1 MSNMDNFSREYQP
14 PKIPSH
20 WTAEERRYAQAVTDV
35 LDDIYLRYGRLNK
48 KDLSGTLSKEITD
61 ASGNISFLQQTA
73 SQLLSQISSAEGNIS
88 TLQQLADSIKLEV
101 SNTKIY
107 RYASEP
113 ELIAALTL
121 ADVDMAV
128 GLLWLD
134 TTNNLMKRCSVVSP
148 LTWENVQADEVHTS
162 YIDILGSLIKLYSGG
177 KIEMVSG
184 STIDMLA
191 GSFFKLLSGSGI
203 TAISLD
209 NSRVDGAFLMLG
221 GETPETAPFVAY
233 NDGTIKNVANTYVQ
247 TAADNADATHGIV
260 LDVFFPADVTLV
272 DKVLLS
278 CKFAAFRAY
287 ETGAASGGG
296 QTSSEDAGAE
306 RTSRGGGSS
315 TESSTS
321 SGSGT
326 TGASADLS
334 TDYSNAFASET
345 GGTGATGAATG
356 TTAASADLSAGGSD
370 AFTSGSGGSGAT
382 GGQSVSIS
390 GATGYKDG
398 AGSHNHPVGTLS
410 GGSHTHTG
418 PSHSHSVGSHT
429 HPIGSHSHGMNNH
442 THTGPSHTHTVG
454 AHIHPIG
461 SHSHSLNDHTHSV
474 TIPSHTHIVDIPA
487 HSHTVADHTHGI
499 TYGIYE
505 STTPTTCTVYVDGT
519 AVAALTNTGAF
530 INADI
535 AGAFLKSGG
544 KIVRN
549 AFHTV
554 EIRPNTLGRI
564 SAHLYVKT
572 TQVSKVAGTL

>member
-1 MSNMDNFSREYQP
+1 MSNMENFSREYQP

-61 ASGNISFLQQTA
+61 ASGNIS
-73 SQLLSQISSAEGNIS
+73 

-107 RYASEP
+107 RYPSEA
-113 ELIAALTL
+113 ELLAALTI
-121 ADVDMAV
+121 ADIDMAV

-134 TTNNLMKRCSVVSP
+134 TTNNLMKRCSAVSP

-191 GSFFKLLSGSGI
+191 GSFFKLLSGSGS

-209 NSRVDGAFLMLG
+209 NSRADGAFLMLG
-221 GETPETAPFVAY
+221 GATPEAAPFVAY

-260 LDVFFPADVTLV
+260 MDVFFPADVTLV

-296 QTSSEDAGAE
+296 STSGSGGGQTSSEDAAAA
-306 RTSRGGGSS
+306 RTSRNGGGS

-326 TGASADLS
+326 TGASADLN
-334 TDYSNAFASET
+334 TDYNNAY
-345 GGTGATGAATG
+345 
-356 TTAASADLSAGGSD
+356 
-370 AFTSGSGGSGAT
+370 TSGSGGSGNT
-382 GGQSVSIS
+382 GGSSVSIS
-390 GATGYKDG
+390 GSTGYKDG

-410 GGSHTHTG
+410 GGSHTH
-418 PSHSHSVGSHT
+418 S
-429 HPIGSHSHGMNNH
+429 
-442 THTGPSHTHTVG
+442 GPSHTHTIG
-454 AHIHPIG
+454 AHTHNIG
-461 SHSHSLNDHTHSV
+461 SHSHSLNNHTHSV

-487 HSHTVADHTHGI
+487 HSHTVADHTHTTPNHTHGI

-505 STTPTTCTVYVDGT
+505 GTTPTTCTVYVDGT
-519 AVAALTNTGAF
+519 AVAALTNVGPF

-535 AGAFLKSGG
+535 ANAFLKSGG

>member
-1 MSNMDNFSREYQP
+1 MDNFSREYQP

-61 ASGNISFLQQTA
+61 ASGNISL
-73 SQLLSQISSAEGNIS
+73 
-88 TLQQLADSIKLEV
+88 LQQLADSIKLEV

-287 ETGAASGGG
+287 STGASINAQ
-296 QTSSEDAGAE
+296 QTSSEGGGAE
-306 RTSRGGGSS
+306 KTSSSGGGGSI
-315 TESSTS
+315 TS
-321 SGSGT
+321 GANNVENTGSA
-326 TGASADLS
+326 TGDTGSP
-334 TDYSNAFASET
+334 SEGYT
-345 GGTGATGAATG
+345 GYGGTE
-356 TTAASADLSAGGSD
+356 
-370 AFTSGSGGSGAT
+370 AT
-382 GGQSVSIS
+382 GGKSVSIS
-390 GATGYKDG
+390 GDTGYKS
-398 AGSHNHPVGTLS
+398 AEGSHNHAVGTLS
-410 GGSHTHTG
+410 GGSHTHSG
-418 PSHSHSVGSHT
+418 PNHQHSLNGHVHNLGSHT
-429 HPIGSHSHGMNNH
+429 HSLNGHTHSVSVSNH
-442 THTGPSHTHTVG
+442 THT
-454 AHIHPIG
+454 
-461 SHSHSLNDHTHSV
+461 
-474 TIPSHTHIVDIPA
+474 VDIDA
-487 HSHTVADHTHGI
+487 HSHTIEGHTHGI

-505 STTPTTCTVYVDGT
+505 GTTPTTCTVYVDGT

>member
-61 ASGNISFLQQTA
+61 ASGNISL
-73 SQLLSQISSAEGNIS
+73 
-88 TLQQLADSIKLEV
+88 LQQLADSIKLEV

-278 CKFAAFRAY
+278 CKFAAFRA
-287 ETGAASGGG
+287 
-296 QTSSEDAGAE
+296 
-306 RTSRGGGSS
+306 
-315 TESSTS
+315 
-321 SGSGT
+321 
-326 TGASADLS
+326 
-334 TDYSNAFASET
+334 
-345 GGTGATGAATG
+345 
-356 TTAASADLSAGGSD
+356 
-370 AFTSGSGGSGAT
+370 
-382 GGQSVSIS
+382 
-390 GATGYKDG
+390 
-398 AGSHNHPVGTLS
+398 
-410 GGSHTHTG
+410 
-418 PSHSHSVGSHT
+418 
-429 HPIGSHSHGMNNH
+429 
-442 THTGPSHTHTVG
+442 
-454 AHIHPIG
+454 
-461 SHSHSLNDHTHSV
+461 
-474 TIPSHTHIVDIPA
+474 
-487 HSHTVADHTHGI
+487 
-499 TYGIYE
+499 
-505 STTPTTCTVYVDGT
+505 
-519 AVAALTNTGAF
+519 
-530 INADI
+530 
-535 AGAFLKSGG
+535 
-544 KIVRN
+544 
-549 AFHTV
+549 
-554 EIRPNTLGRI
+554 
-564 SAHLYVKT
+564 
-572 TQVSKVAGTL
+572 

>member
-14 PKIPSH
+14 PKIPNH
-20 WTAEERRYAQAVTDV
+20 WTAQERRYAQAVTDV

-61 ASGNISFLQQTA
+61 ASGNISLLQQTA

-287 ETGAASGGG
+287 STGASINAQ
-296 QTSSEDAGAE
+296 QTSSEGGGAE
-306 RTSRGGGSS
+306 KTSSSGGGGSI
-315 TESSTS
+315 TS
-321 SGSGT
+321 GANNVDNTGSV
-326 TGASADLS
+326 TGD
-334 TDYSNAFASET
+334 T
-345 GGTGATGAATG
+345 GGPSEGYTGYGG
-356 TTAASADLSAGGSD
+356 TE
-370 AFTSGSGGSGAT
+370 AT
-382 GGQSVSIS
+382 GGKSVTIS
-390 GATGYKDG
+390 GSTGYRSG
-398 AGSHNHPVGTLS
+398 PESHDHPVGTLS
-410 GGSHTHTG
+410 GGSHTHSG
-418 PSHSHSVGSHT
+418 PSHRHSITDHAHNGNGGNHSHTIAHTHSIAAHAHGLNSHTHSLNGHVHNLGSHT
-429 HPIGSHSHGMNNH
+429 H
-442 THTGPSHTHTVG
+442 
-454 AHIHPIG
+454 
-461 SHSHSLNDHTHSV
+461 SLNGHKHSV
-474 TIPSHTHIVDIPA
+474 TVSEHTHVVDIDA
-487 HSHTVADHTHGI
+487 HNHTIEGHTHGI

-505 STTPTTCTVYVDGT
+505 GTTPTTCTVYVDGT
-519 AVAALTNTGAF
+519 AVAALKNTGAF